1 MRGLTCSILTAGL
14 MSLAVCGIA
23 QAAPMRPLS
32 LVIGDA
38 RAANVSP
45 VRYNHHW
52 HRPYWHHGGYPG
64 VRFGVFNSAR
74 SSVERNTEES
84 ISIPNGH

>member
-23 QAAPMRPLS
+23 QAATMRPLS

-38 RAANVSP
+38 RAANVTP

-52 HRPYWHHGGYPG
+52 HRPYWHHGGYPIAG
-64 VRFGVFNSAR
+64 FWNYYRTDWPGRGND
-74 SSVERNTEES
+74 VELTR
-84 ISIPNGH
+84 